1 MTRETSKF
9 RFDHSPLEVSSAL
22 VAELPA
28 GIKTKEALLDELY
41 QRLSFPGYFGFN
53 WDALVDCIRD
63 LSWLPQGPVILMH
76 RDLPLAGDVASQK
89 TYLSILRSVVEKR
102 GELPGGMRFRDLV
115 VVFPPDTKEQV
126 ARLLRSADQ
135 DEAAW
140 QRTTTWGPK

>member
-1 MTRETSKF
+1 MTRSTSQF
-9 RFDHSPLEVSSAL
+9 QFDHSPLESSPAL

-41 QRLSFPGYFGFN
+41 RRLSFPDYFGFN

-63 LSWLPQGPVILMH
+63 LSWLPPGPVVLMH
-76 RDLPLAGDVASQK
+76 RDLPLAGDVGSQK
-89 TYLSILRSVVEKR
+89 TYLSILRDTVEKR
-102 GELPGGMRFRDLV
+102 GEVPGGMRFRDLV

-126 ARLLRSADQ
+126 ARLLQSVDH

-140 QRTTTWGPK
+140 QHTTT